1 MTRQQQ
7 LERLILQYEEFYFTK
22 APISL
27 ILELKE
33 LLSNENSL

>member
-1 MTRQQQ
+1 MNRQQQ
-7 LERLILQYEEFYFTK
+7 LERLIKQYYDFYNTT
-22 APISL
+22 PSISL